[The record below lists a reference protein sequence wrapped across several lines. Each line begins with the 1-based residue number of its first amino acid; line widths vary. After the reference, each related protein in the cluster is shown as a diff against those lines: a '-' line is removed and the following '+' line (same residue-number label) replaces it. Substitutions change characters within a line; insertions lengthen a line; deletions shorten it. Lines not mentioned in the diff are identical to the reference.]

1 MVKLRLQRIGK
12 KNSPAFRIV
21 AITSSNKAKGE
32 VLEFLGN
39 YNPFTKKVNI
49 TKDRVEYWL
58 SQGAQPSETMKN
70 LLVKQDMLKAD
81 KEKHVYHKQPGR
93 KKTAQKGKETE
104 KKPAEKTEKTADKAP
119 EAPAKAETKEEK
131 A

>member
-21 AITSSNKAKGE
+21 AIQSSNKAKGE

-70 LLVKQDMLKAD
+70 LLIKQDMLKAD
-81 KEKHVYHKQPGR
+81 KEKHVYHKQPG
-93 KKTAQKGKETE
+93 KKKAAAKGKEE
-104 KKPAEKTEKTADKAP
+104 KKPAEKTAEKEKAP
-119 EAPAKAETKEEK
+119 EAPVKEESKEAKA
-131 A
+131 